1 MRIIITTLIVVLN
14 FILQTTLFPY
24 LAIQG
29 VFPNTALII
38 VTSYSLLRGSKEG
51 ALVGAGTG
59 FLMDVFFHTYIGF
72 YTALYLLIGLIFG
85 RSQRSFSAKIIF
97 CRLFSARLPQFF
109 IRQCCMFQALCSKEK
124 EIFSISSSTCCC
136 QSWSI

>member
-51 ALVGAGTG
+51 ALWAQAQG
-59 FLMDVFFHTYIGF
+59 F
-72 YTALYLLIGLIFG
+72 
-85 RSQRSFSAKIIF
+85 
-97 CRLFSARLPQFF
+97 
-109 IRQCCMFQALCSKEK
+109 
-124 EIFSISSSTCCC
+124 
-136 QSWSI
+136 